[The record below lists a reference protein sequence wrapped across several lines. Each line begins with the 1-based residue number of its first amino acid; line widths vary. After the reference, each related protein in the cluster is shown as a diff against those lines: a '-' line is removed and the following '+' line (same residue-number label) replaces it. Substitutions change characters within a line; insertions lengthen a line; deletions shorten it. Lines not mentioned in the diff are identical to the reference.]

1 MDADAQY
8 ERVGRLVYGFHR
20 WVNPERLR
28 DPQALP
34 PALVERGEK
43 LLMRYDG
50 VLASL
55 QQRPVASDDD
65 ILALLADAELFAG
78 EMKAAG
84 AG

>member
-1 MDADAQY
+1 MDADAKY

-20 WVNPERLR
+20 WVNPKRLR

-34 PALVERGEK
+34 PALGERGEK

-50 VLASL
+50 VLASF
-55 QQRPVASDDD
+55 QEGPGASDDD